1 MIRVVVVD
9 DHLFYREGIRTL
21 LGDFGDTEVVGEAAH
36 GEDVMDLLAQVE
48 ADVVLLDLGL
58 PGRSGLS
65 LLPDIKSRWPDM
77 AVVVVTMDDEDSSV
91 RAALQRGAAGYLLK
105 DASAGELYRAL
116 TAAVEGQFTLSASLS
131 ARIPRLMGAQEH
143 APAANAVGPLSP
155 RERSMLGQLAR
166 GRSNEEMARS
176 FGVST
181 KTVRNQ
187 LSLLYTKLAVTDR
200 SQAVLMARDLGFG

>member
-9 DHLFYREGIRTL
+9 DHLFYREGVRAL
-21 LGDFGDTEVVGEAAH
+21 LSDFGDIEVTGEAAH
-36 GEDVMDLLAQVE
+36 GDEVLDLLAQVQ

-58 PGRSGLS
+58 PGRSGLA
-65 LLPDIKSRWPDM
+65 LLPEIRLRWPRM

-91 RAALQRGAAGYLLK
+91 RTALQRGAVGYLLK
-105 DASAGELYRAL
+105 DASSTELHRAL
-116 TAAVEGQFTLSASLS
+116 TAAAEGQFTLSSSLTS
-131 ARIPRLMGAQEH
+131 RLPGLMGGREDRS
-143 APAANAVGPLSP
+143 PGRTVGSLTP
-155 RERSMLGQLAR
+155 RERSIMELLAK
-166 GRSNEEMARS
+166 GRSNDDIARS

-200 SQAVLMARDLGFG
+200 SQAVLLARDLGFG

>member
-9 DHLFYREGIRTL
+9 DHLFYREGVRAL
-21 LGDFGDTEVVGEAAH
+21 LGDFDDTEVVGEAAH
-36 GEDVMDLLAQVE
+36 GDDVLDLLTQVH

-65 LLPDIKSRWPDM
+65 LLPEIRSRWPGT

-91 RAALQRGAAGYLLK
+91 RTALQRGAVGYLLK
-105 DASAGELYRAL
+105 DASATELHRAL
-116 TAAVEGQFTLSASLS
+116 TAAAEGQFTLSSSLT
-131 ARIPRLMGAQEH
+131 ARIPALMGERERGS
-143 APAANAVGPLSP
+143 PARTVRLLTP
-155 RERSMLGQLAR
+155 RERSMMELLAK
-166 GRSNEEMARS
+166 GRSNDEIAQS

-187 LSLLYTKLAVTDR
+187 LSLLYTKLAVSDR
-200 SQAVLMARDLGFG
+200 SQAVLLARDLGFG

>member
-9 DHLFYREGIRTL
+9 DHLFYREGVRTL
-21 LGDFGDTEVVGEAAH
+21 LGDFEDTEVVGEAAH
-36 GEDVMDLLAQVE
+36 GDDVLDLLTQVH

-65 LLPDIKSRWPDM
+65 LLPEIKSRWPAT
-77 AVVVVTMDDEDSSV
+77 AVVVVTMDDEDGSV
-91 RAALQRGAAGYLLK
+91 RTALQRGAVGYLLK
-105 DASAGELYRAL
+105 DASATELHRAL
-116 TAAVEGQFTLSASLS
+116 TAAAEGQFTLSSSLT
-131 ARIPRLMGAQEH
+131 ARIPGL
-143 APAANAVGPLSP
+143 VGGQDHGRPGRTVDALSP
-155 RERSMLGQLAR
+155 RERSILALLAK
-166 GRSNEEMARS
+166 GCSNDEIARS